1 MNELV
6 VNRMSGEERKKLIT
20 TLQNSL
26 YTGAAVE
33 SVEMVLSYCEAA
45 GLDPMQK
52 PVHIVPM
59 SVKDPQTGKYV
70 FRDVVMAG
78 IGLYRIQADRSG
90 TLAGASEPEFGAD
103 VTQTFTDKNN
113 NQVQVTYPEWCKVSM
128 KKLIGNHIVEFVA
141 KEYWLEN
148 YATDSRGS
156 NAPNA
161 MWKKRPKGQ
170 LVKCAEAQA
179 LRKGWP
185 EIGQAP
191 TAEEM
196 AGKEIDM
203 GEAERD
209 EPTQPEQVVLPV
221 YPEEDFEKNLKVWLS
236 LIEGGKKTKED
247 IVNMVETKYTL
258 TVEQK
263 DQIK

>member
-1 MNELV
+1 MNDLV
-6 VNRMSGEERKKLIT
+6 KIQDPEERKKLIT

-26 YTGAAVE
+26 YTGAKVE

-59 SVKDPQTGKYV
+59 SVKDPQTNQYV

-103 VTQTFTDKNN
+103 VTATFTDKNN
-113 NQVQVTYPEWCKVSM
+113 NSVSVTYPEWCKVSM
-128 KKLIGNHIVEFVA
+128 KKLIGDHIVEFVA

-156 NAPNA
+156 TAPNA

-203 GEAERD
+203 GNVERAEPAPA
-209 EPTQPEQVVLPV
+209 EPVLLPV
-221 YPEEDFEKNLKVWLS
+221 YPEADFEVNLKTWLS